1 MFLESFCQALRMVTK
16 RRPEI
21 QSLVIE
27 NTIGWRLKKK
37 VSITKILV
45 IKKLCSPYEWQP
57 KMGFNHCLKKFHRW
71 MAIEIFWLLATEFG
85 KGAWD
90 MFLESSH
97 QTLHVVTKGDQKF
110 NH

>member
-1 MFLESFCQALRMVTK
+1 MATK

-27 NTIGWRLKKK
+27 NTTSWRLKKK
-37 VSITKILV
+37 VLITKILV
-45 IKKLCSPYEWQP
+45 IKKLCSPYEWPP
-57 KMGFNHCLKKFHRW
+57 KMDFNHCPKKTHCW

-85 KGAWD
+85 KGACD

-97 QTLHVVTKGDQKF
+97 QTLHVVTKSDQKF
-110 NH
+110 NR